1 MHQAY
6 YNLKNNELSDENE
19 YINLKVFFDILV
31 RNKNSIAKINII
43 GLLIKL
49 FLCSYSKKSMARKFQ
64 IFIDQKD
71 NF

>member
-1 MHQAY
+1 MHQGY
-6 YNLKNNELSDENE
+6 YNLKNNELSVKNE

-31 RNKNSIAKINII
+31 RYKNSIAKINII
-43 GLLIKL
+43 GFIIKL
-49 FLCSYSKKSMARKFQ
+49 FVCSYSKKSMAIKFH

>member
-31 RNKNSIAKINII
+31 RNKNSIAKINFI
-43 GLLIKL
+43 GLIINLC
-49 FLCSYSKKSMARKFQ
+49 LCSYSKKSISRKFSD
-64 IFIDQKD
+64 IYRSKR
-71 NF
+71 

>member
-1 MHQAY
+1 MHQGY
-6 YNLKNNELSDENE
+6 YNLKNNELSVNNE
-19 YINLKVFFDILV
+19 YINLKVFFDIRV

-43 GLLIKL
+43 GFIKL

>member
-31 RNKNSIAKINII
+31 RNKNSIAKINFI
-43 GLLIKL
+43 GLIINLC
-49 FLCSYSKKSMARKFQ
+49 LCSYSKKSMARKFQ

>member
-1 MHQAY
+1 MHQGY
-6 YNLKNNELSDENE
+6 YNLKNNELSVNNE
-19 YINLKVFFDILV
+19 YINLKVFFDIRV

-43 GLLIKL
+43 GLIIKF